1 MKKTREQAIICLV
14 DNGIFTEKE
23 CEEEDGGKFYVN
35 GLVNGADICDLD
47 RYAWLNTL
55 FQYDITFDKAMEI
68 DSWLW
73 GSETI
78 LKDYPLGYETLEI
91 EWDNEKD
98 KELLKK
104 CNDELNLGLDFS
116 KWITY
121 DPVAYMYF

>member
-1 MKKTREQAIICLV
+1 
-14 DNGIFTEKE
+14 
-23 CEEEDGGKFYVN
+23 
-35 GLVNGADICDLD
+35 
-47 RYAWLNTL
+47 
-55 FQYDITFDKAMEI
+55 MEI

-91 EWDNEKD
+91 EWNNEKD

-121 DPVAYMYF
+121 EPVAYMYF